1 MGSCFCNPD
10 WSTFL
15 TALWK
20 QKTGVTCLLKCAYCD
35 GHRQHK
41 ECEVCACVAC
51 TCMQVIIQS
60 GQPPTVLQ
68 QLCSLPFPYF
78 SDSSLTNILFPT
90 LVSCC
95 YLVDRNRE
103 ILQQELSC
111 ALLANFIEV
120 GLVSHCTFTEDVF
133 TAHTHTHSRLTALFP
148 GLSG

>member
-1 MGSCFCNPD
+1 MLQVS
-10 WSTFL
+10 WSVL
-15 TALWK
+15 IV
-20 QKTGVTCLLKCAYCD
+20 TGTTQRVYEAQCVQVLHVCVCT
-35 GHRQHK
+35 
-41 ECEVCACVAC
+41 CAC
-51 TCMQVIIQS
+51 TQVIIQS

-78 SDSSLTNILFPT
+78 SDASLTNILFPT

-120 GLVSHCTFTEDVF
+120 SLNI
-133 TAHTHTHSRLTALFP
+133 THSMQMCLQVLPRNTMLALS
-148 GLSG
+148 LIHI